1 MAQNAFSKNSLA
13 TLVAI
18 RAAEAAA
25 YLTVGARKY
34 FKDQLVGKKNGQSYR
49 FIIRDTGKVVDGLA
63 TNRSNGDIKNIVE
76 REVTLTLKPKHIQIE
91 TNAIEQ
97 VTDIEWDK
105 EIAEPNARKLMNKVV
120 KDVID
125 QDFGKAG
132 TVFAGAGFAPL
143 AQAGAHL
150 MSVTDEKLYGF
161 CDPNVEAILTSNG
174 QMFTPV
180 GAPDLYSKGLLGNF
194 HQVEYRAQRFLP
206 NVTVSNAL
214 ASATM
219 SVTGYTTASS
229 GSLANGD
236 YEEWG
241 VLSVSGTSGLS
252 IPRGLPIFVDG
263 IMACDTVGDPTS
275 QEHAFIVKEGVA
287 AAANSGATIDLKVA
301 KVDNSVN
308 STRDVALADGSVA
321 SAISGTASTIDAGKY
336 YMGIVRANGAFE
348 FETLDK
354 LPAEGADYEKQSVE
368 GVTVHEN
375 KLVDIDNMENNTRWD
390 VVSLAGVVEPRAVS
404 YFYVK

>member
-18 RAAEAAA
+18 RAADAAA

-63 TNRSNGDIKNIVE
+63 TNRAGGDIKNIVE

-91 TNAIEQ
+91 TNSIEQ

-120 KDVID
+120 KDTID

-132 TVFAGAGFAPL
+132 TVFAGSGFAPL

-174 QMFTPV
+174 QCFTPV

-219 SVTGYTTASS
+219 SVTGYTTATS
-229 GSLANGD
+229 GSLASGNYD
-236 YEEWG
+236 EWG
-241 VLSVSGTSGLS
+241 VLTVSGTSGVA
-252 IPRGLPIFVDG
+252 IPRGLPIFVEG

-287 AAANSGATIDLKVA
+287 AASNSAATIDLKVA

-308 STRDVALADGSVA
+308 STRDVALADGSEA
-321 SAISGTASTIDAGKY
+321 SAISGKAYTIDAGKY

-354 LPAEGADYEKQSVE
+354 LPAEGANYEKQTVE

>member
-1 MAQNAFSKNSLA
+1 MATNNFGVNSLA

-18 RAAEAAA
+18 RGAEAAA
-25 YLTVGARKY
+25 FLTVGARKY
-34 FKDQLVGKKNGQSYR
+34 FKDQLIGKRNGQSYR
-49 FIIRDTGKVVDGLA
+49 FVIRDTGKVVDGLV
-63 TNRSNGDIKNIVE
+63 TDRNNGDIKNIVE

-97 VTDIEWDK
+97 VTDVDWDK

-132 TVFAGAGFAPL
+132 TVFAGRGFTPM

-174 QMFTPV
+174 QAFTPV
-180 GAPDLYSKGLLGNF
+180 GAPDLYSKGLLGDF

-206 NVTVSNAL
+206 NVTVSDAL
-214 ASATM
+214 ASATL
-219 SVTGYTTASS
+219 SVTNYTTASS
-229 GSLANGD
+229 GSLASGNYD
-236 YEEWG
+236 EWG
-241 VLSVSGTSGLS
+241 VITLSGVSNGMS
-252 IPRGLPIFVDG
+252 IPKGLPVYIDG

-275 QEHAFIVKEGVA
+275 QEHAFIVKETVA
-287 AAANSGATIDLKVA
+287 ATGTSVTAKVA

-308 STRDVALADGSVA
+308 STRDIAKADGSDV
-321 SAISGTASTIDAGKY
+321 SAISGNASTIDAGKY

-354 LPAEGADYEKQSVE
+354 LPAEGADYEKQTVE
-368 GVTVHEN
+368 GVTVHQN
-375 KLVDIDNMENNTRWD
+375 KLVDIDTMENNTRWD
-390 VVSLAGVVEPRAVS
+390 VVTLAGVVEPRAVS
-404 YFYVK
+404 YFYIK

>member
-1 MAQNAFSKNSLA
+1 MANTIKTNSLA

-18 RAAEAAA
+18 RAAENAAF
-25 YLTVGARKY
+25 LTVGARKY
-34 FKDQLVGKKNGQSYR
+34 FKDQLVGKRNGQSYR
-49 FIIRDTGKVVDGLA
+49 FVIRDTGKVVDGLA
-63 TNRSNGDIKNIVE
+63 TNRDNGDIKSIVE

-105 EIAEPNARKLMNKVV
+105 EIAEPNAQKLMNKVV
-120 KDVID
+120 KDTID
-125 QDFGKAG
+125 SEFGKAG
-132 TVFAGAGFAPL
+132 AVFAGAGFAPL

-161 CDPNVEAILTSNG
+161 VDPNVEAILTSNG

-206 NVTVSNAL
+206 QVKVSNDL
-214 ASATM
+214 ASATIKA
-219 SVTGYTTASS
+219 TNYTTATS
-229 GSLANGD
+229 GSLASGN
-236 YEEWG
+236 YAEWG
-241 VLSVSGTSGLS
+241 VLTLSGTSGCA
-252 IPRGLPIFVDG
+252 IAKGTPFFIEG

-275 QEHAFIVKEGVA
+275 QEHAFIVKEGIA
-287 AAANSGATIDLKVA
+287 AAANSAATVDVKVA

-308 STRDVALADGSVA
+308 STRDVALEDGSVA
-321 SAISGTASTIDAGKY
+321 SAISGDVSTIDAGKY
-336 YMGIVRANGAFE
+336 YMAQIRANGAFE

-354 LPAEGADYEKQSVE
+354 LPAEGANYEKQSVE

-390 VVSLAGVVEPRAVS
+390 VVTLAGVVEPRAVA
-404 YFYVK
+404 YAYVK